1 MTDHKAKGQ
10 RVLEIVYLLI
20 AIKAD
25 FALVYFWVSICMLVL
40 R

>member
-1 MTDHKAKGQ
+1 MTDHRAKGQ
-10 RVLEIVYLLI
+10 RVLEMVYLLT

-25 FALVYFWVSICMLVL
+25 FALVYFCFLGSSNT